1 MNQLASE
8 AIKVNNTVLEEIGK
22 RVQVLRH
29 FPQPGQRSAAS
40 SFPERDLVSVESP
53 AILSTAGADTYFLD
67 GFAVETQDP
76 KVQGSTKRRSA
87 TKRSSSKNKLWP
99 PHVLKQLP
107 GWFEDQVQRN
117 FSQDEIAQHFEEKF
131 EQKRTFN
138 ALEAMLYKLIGKSPY
153 RKRGKRSSVSSRPR
167 QSSPPHHSSSSLDLF
182 ERKILRS
189 NIDVHTLHLAPSIL
203 PYIVADNSE
212 DENPVAHPDAQPID
226 LTPESSN
233 SEVVL
238 EYGLVNG
245 ESGCLG
251 ASQGHMLQPG
261 QCPETEEPSK
271 DLPDVSD
278 MMAEAP
284 WQLEDPD
291 IDNSIHAIEA
301 DLRRGGSH
309 TPQGPP
315 VEVAPMQMNQ
325 SALSQGSRPDNTSGQ
340 GLVDPLNRVS
350 LNENTQHEPEDF
362 FDASSLARTTTPSQ
376 TSQPNRHGS
385 STEDHP
391 LNCGNSGTSANFIE
405 GGLAEEEI
413 VRRCL
418 LERSQSQTVRLHR
431 PWRIEVVNQLPQWLM
446 TRKHLSKDRLE
457 VEFLRDFKHYRTS
470 SAISA
475 ACRKK
480 RKAEARQNIA
490 PSSSS
495 PILQPRA
502 VSVASDA
509 IETSRMPNTIAS
521 QGTSSLNPSYLSSK
535 EMSAPENSPLERYPQ
550 RTQQQ
555 IPEDREGSF
564 SNHSFFSHGDQEA
577 VDTIPPA
584 SVASSCAPAQT
595 PVSQHVWVADDILG
609 MDNPNDPSLAQSI
622 AVNDGNALQTR
633 LNVESTTPQAQLE
646 RGYHGA
652 LNDGERGRQTSTPP
666 EVPVGQESNDQNG
679 ARRPPPKA
687 FGEGQAWRHDRK
699 MADSTLEATG
709 DQSYLPAVDT
719 RRPQLEISPNLQ
731 TTPQVQAKP
740 VTVPSANNSRTF
752 HITKQIQDDSSGFQ
766 ASSPGVDF
774 RRAHKAQSPTQPN
787 PQMGWV
793 WAQFS
798 GPPMGRGPIGL

>member
-1 MNQLASE
+1 MN
-8 AIKVNNTVLEEIGK
+8 V
-22 RVQVLRH
+22 
-29 FPQPGQRSAAS
+29 
-40 SFPERDLVSVESP
+40 P
-53 AILSTAGADTYFLD
+53 A
-67 GFAVETQDP
+67 
-76 KVQGSTKRRSA
+76 
-87 TKRSSSKNKLWP
+87 SKNKLWP

-131 EQKRTFN
+131 EQKRT
-138 ALEAMLYKLIGKSPY
+138 Y

-350 LNENTQHEPEDF
+350 LNENTQHDPPI
-362 FDASSLARTTTPSQ
+362 SSKEVWPRKKSY
-376 TSQPNRHGS
+376 
-385 STEDHP
+385 
-391 LNCGNSGTSANFIE
+391 E
-405 GGLAEEEI
+405 G
-413 VRRCL
+413 V
-418 LERSQSQTVRLHR
+418 
-431 PWRIEVVNQLPQWLM
+431 
-446 TRKHLSKDRLE
+446 
-457 VEFLRDFKHYRTS
+457 FLRDLNHRRCDFIVHGG
-470 SAISA
+470 
-475 ACRKK
+475 
-480 RKAEARQNIA
+480 
-490 PSSSS
+490 
-495 PILQPRA
+495 
-502 VSVASDA
+502 
-509 IETSRMPNTIAS
+509 SR
-521 QGTSSLNPSYLSSK
+521 L
-535 EMSAPENSPLERYPQ
+535 
-550 RTQQQ
+550 
-555 IPEDREGSF
+555 
-564 SNHSFFSHGDQEA
+564 
-577 VDTIPPA
+577 
-584 SVASSCAPAQT
+584 
-595 PVSQHVWVADDILG
+595 
-609 MDNPNDPSLAQSI
+609 
-622 AVNDGNALQTR
+622 
-633 LNVESTTPQAQLE
+633 
-646 RGYHGA
+646 
-652 LNDGERGRQTSTPP
+652 
-666 EVPVGQESNDQNG
+666 
-679 ARRPPPKA
+679 
-687 FGEGQAWRHDRK
+687 
-699 MADSTLEATG
+699 
-709 DQSYLPAVDT
+709 
-719 RRPQLEISPNLQ
+719 
-731 TTPQVQAKP
+731 
-740 VTVPSANNSRTF
+740 
-752 HITKQIQDDSSGFQ
+752 
-766 ASSPGVDF
+766 
-774 RRAHKAQSPTQPN
+774 
-787 PQMGWV
+787 
-793 WAQFS
+793 
-798 GPPMGRGPIGL
+798 